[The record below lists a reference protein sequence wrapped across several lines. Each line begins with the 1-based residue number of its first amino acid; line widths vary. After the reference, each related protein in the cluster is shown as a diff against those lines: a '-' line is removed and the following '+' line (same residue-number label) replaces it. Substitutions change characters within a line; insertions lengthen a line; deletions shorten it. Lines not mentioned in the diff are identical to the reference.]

1 MDELEKIEER
11 VRGLSKDEL
20 KAFRAWFAE
29 YDALSWDD
37 QIRTDASVGKLDAM
51 IAEALADHEAGRSR
65 PL

>member
-1 MDELEKIEER
+1 MDEVEKIEER

-29 YDALSWDD
+29 FDALAWDD
-37 QIRTDASVGKLDAM
+37 QIRADASVGKLDAM
-51 IAEALADHEAGRSR
+51 VAEALVDHKAGRSR